1 MIFPPESYWPEIQRI
16 CRKYDVLL
24 CADEVIGGFGRTGEW
39 FAHQYF
45 GFEPDTLSIAKG
57 LTSGYVPMGGLVL
70 SKRMAEVLVEKGGV
84 FAHGLTYSGH
94 PVAAAVAIANLKAL
108 RDENRVT
115 TVRDDTGPY
124 LQKTLREVFSHHPM
138 IGEIR
143 AQASWPL
150 CSSPKISRPA
160 NALRMKTI
168 WPGAAG
174 LSALKRGHYPLYAG
188 AYDYGSRADCQPQR
202 TG

>member
-1 MIFPPESYWPEIQRI
+1 M
-16 CRKYDVLL
+16 RKAAY
-24 CADEVIGGFGRTGEW
+24 
-39 FAHQYF
+39 
-45 GFEPDTLSIAKG
+45 
-57 LTSGYVPMGGLVL
+57 
-70 SKRMAEVLVEKGGV
+70 

-138 IGEIR
+138 IGEIQG
-143 AQASWPL
+143 AGLVAALPVL
-150 CSSPKISRPA
+150 PKISRPA
-160 NALRMKTI
+160 NALPMKTI

-174 LSALKRGHYPLYAG
+174 LSALKRGSLSA
-188 AYDYGSRADCQPQR
+188 QPW
-202 TG
+202 GV